1 MEGWCYSTA
10 DINGSIAIVDGQR
23 LVSRDICGV
32 FTRMHCV
39 MEDDLGHIVPEDRA
53 YVAAEMSAFLLAWL
67 TSLRCPMLNRP
78 TPTSLLG
85 PYLRYEKW
93 ILTAARLGIPVAASR
108 RYALLSNRPIIP
120 EHNGVTVTIIGQKYF
135 GEVDPI
141 LARQARSLADAARV
155 DLLSVRFS
163 GHEPGS
169 LFMGAGFDM
178 NIIPENMADAILEYL
193 LEKQDTKDCQ
203 ELEG

>member
-1 MEGWCYSTA
+1 MEGWCYHTA
-10 DINGSIAIVDGQR
+10 DIDSCIAIVDGQR
-23 LVSRDICGV
+23 LASHDIRGV
-32 FTRMHCV
+32 LTRMHCV
-39 MEDDLGHIVPEDRA
+39 MEDDLGHIIQADRA

-67 TSLRCPMLNRP
+67 TSLKCPVLNRP

-93 ILTAARLGIPVAASR
+93 ILTAAKLGIPVAASR
-108 RYALLSNRPIIP
+108 RHALLSNQPIIP
-120 EHNGVTVTIIGQKYF
+120 ERDGVTITVVGQKHF

-141 LARQARSLADAARV
+141 LARQARSLADAAGV

-169 LFMGAGFDM
+169 LFMGASFVM
-178 NIIPENMADAILEYL
+178 STVPENIADAILEYL
-193 LEKQDTKDCQ
+193 LEKQDIKDRQ
-203 ELEG
+203 EMEG